1 MTRIRSSYIIV
12 VGSALMLVAAL
23 PAFAQTGQKTLENPL
38 RFASIE
44 KFIEGALQAM
54 VMIALPIISVFIIWA
69 GFMFIM
75 ARGNQ
80 SKLSDAKKNLVYVL
94 IGATLIL
101 SAWVLATLIGG
112 TVTQLLRG

>member
-1 MTRIRSSYIIV
+1 MKRIRSIYILIA
-12 VGSALMLVAAL
+12 GSALSLLTAMPV
-23 PAFAQTGQKTLENPL
+23 FAQSGQKTLQNPL
-38 RFASIE
+38 KFTSIE
-44 KFIEGALQAM
+44 KFIEGALQAA

-69 GFMFIM
+69 GFMFIA

-80 SKLSDAKKNLVYVL
+80 SKLTDAKRNLQWVL

-112 TVTQLLRG
+112 TVTQLFR